1 MRYLANTALGAS
13 HIYPYQHRSL
23 KMWAI
28 KDRIS
33 GQYLTDPRGEL
44 LTFTTCIEDA
54 WLFASYDNAE
64 AEHYSEYEVVIEV
77 PEESGT
83 LMGPIFP
90 FF

>member
-1 MRYLANTALGAS
+1 
-13 HIYPYQHRSL
+13 
-23 KMWAI
+23 MWAI

-33 GQYLTDPRGEL
+33 GRYLTDPRGEL
-44 LTFTTCIEDA
+44 LTFATCIENA

-77 PEESGT
+77 PEESGAM
-83 LMGPIFP
+83 MGPIGP